1 MLGGKPP
8 HDAFERGAVGQNGE
22 RIWRLILVDP
32 LRAVDIERRLF
43 LGRTTVHR
51 LSRKLAKFGLAKRVD
66 FKWVGIHADAM
77 HLDNVAAQCGTLGK
91 AEHRK
96 RKHDNERSLDVTMAI
111 LRRKRRLE
119 GH

>member
-1 MLGGKPP
+1 MASYLGGPIKGS
-8 HDAFERGAVGQNGE
+8 RY
-22 RIWRLILVDP
+22 
-32 LRAVDIERRLF
+32 RAKTV